1 MSNIEIMSPNQ
12 LKAAYAGE
20 DGKGEFPAYTREEW
34 REAVMHWS
42 TEEGYWTWVH
52 NCLCD
57 ESAEADAEEDMDIP
71 VWAGV
76 VPLGLRAG
84 CPAPAAGCAGMER
97 PGIPG
102 CIVG

>member
-42 TEEGYWTWVH
+42 TEEGY
-52 NCLCD
+52 
-57 ESAEADAEEDMDIP
+57 
-71 VWAGV
+71 
-76 VPLGLRAG
+76 
-84 CPAPAAGCAGMER
+84 
-97 PGIPG
+97 
-102 CIVG
+102 